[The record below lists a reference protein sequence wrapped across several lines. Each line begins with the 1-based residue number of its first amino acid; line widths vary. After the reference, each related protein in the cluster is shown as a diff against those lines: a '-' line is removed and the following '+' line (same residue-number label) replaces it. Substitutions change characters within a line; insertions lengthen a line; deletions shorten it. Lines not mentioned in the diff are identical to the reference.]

1 LQSCIS
7 GKLENEQSSSADR
20 ETKVKELQKEV
31 TAKSELVASYVE
43 GEEALRQKLNH
54 CLSQLEE

>member
-1 LQSCIS
+1 
-7 GKLENEQSSSADR
+7 LENEQSSSADR